1 MSYSEPFS
9 GTHRDL
15 PLEGKPMQLP
25 PFLLEH
31 WLERFQNATP
41 PVRYDLGASTGP
53 PWTLRELL
61 ALDDEFAAALGT
73 TRLAYA
79 PARGSASLREAIAAE
94 SGTDPES
101 VLVTTGASE
110 AVSILLCLAAGP
122 TRNVVLPKTAF
133 PAFAAVAG
141 AWGLAVR
148 TYELSRD
155 EGFEFSPDAVLAAVD
170 DDTALVLMNT
180 PHNPTGAV
188 APRAAVERLAAELAV
203 RRIPLVVDE
212 VYHPLYF
219 GAPVPSAASIRNVI
233 VVSDLSKALSLP
245 GLRIGWIID
254 ADAKRRANAFEAR
267 SYFTISGSPVT
278 EALATSALRH
288 GAAILARSARVT
300 TANRAVLIQF
310 MEEHRD
316 ALAWVPPQGGTV
328 AFPWFVDGR
337 DSRTYCMRLAEKG
350 VLVVPGD
357 CFGAPEHLRVG
368 FGATPEGFAKAL
380 DIMASELAAG

>member
-1 MSYSEPFS
+1 
-9 GTHRDL
+9 
-15 PLEGKPMQLP
+15 MQLP

-31 WLERFQNATP
+31 WLERFQNAKP
-41 PVRYDLGASTGP
+41 PVRFNLGASTGP

-61 ALDDEFAAALGT
+61 ALDDEFAAALGA

-79 PARGSASLREAIAAE
+79 PASGSASLREAVATA
-94 SGTDPES
+94 SGVDPES

-122 TRNVVLPKTAF
+122 SRNVVLPKTAF
-133 PAFAAVAG
+133 PAFAGMAR

-148 TYELSRD
+148 TYELHRD
-155 EGFEFSPDAVLAAVD
+155 ESFVFSPDAVLGAVD
-170 DDTALVLMNT
+170 GDTALVLVNT
-180 PHNPTGAV
+180 PHNPTGSV
-188 APRAAVERLAAELAV
+188 APRSAIERLAAELAP

-219 GAPVPSAASIRNVI
+219 GAPAHSAASIRNVI
-233 VVSDLSKALSLP
+233 VVGDLSKAMSLP
-245 GLRIGWIID
+245 GLRTGWIID
-254 ADAKRRANAFEAR
+254 SDAKRRASVLEAR

-278 EALATSALRH
+278 EALAAHALRH
-288 GAAILARSARVT
+288 RDTILARSLRVT
-300 TANRAVLIQF
+300 AANRAVLVGF
-310 MEEHRD
+310 MEAHRD

-337 DSRTYCMRLAEKG
+337 DSRTYCVQLAEKG

-357 CFGAPEHLRVG
+357 CFGAPAHLRVG
-368 FGATPEGFAKAL
+368 FGAEPEGFADAL
-380 DIMASELAAG
+380 DIMSRELSDA